1 MWCCI
6 NCRAKITEIQ
16 DLTYGVIPKLLPCEA
31 IKEQLTKPT
40 KQTEKQHA
48 MVLNSIPTDWLQ
60 ILRLRSHGNDIVLL
74 SYRSDFWNEKVDC
87 SHGSGPLS
95 YQFWDLFTRV
105 RYRIVPKHFA
115 PKQAKENLI
124 CQQISNTAE

>member
-1 MWCCI
+1 MFNFPI
-6 NCRAKITEIQ
+6 YSI
-16 DLTYGVIPKLLPCEA
+16 
-31 IKEQLTKPT
+31 IK
-40 KQTEKQHA
+40 
-48 MVLNSIPTDWLQ
+48 MD
-60 ILRLRSHGNDIVLL
+60 LRLCSHGNDIVPL
-74 SYRSDFWNEKVDC
+74 SYQSEFWNGKVDC

-95 YQFWDLFTRV
+95 YQFWDLFTWV